1 MRKLIA
7 LTLAST
13 AIVAVACSKQAPD
26 TAMSADLKADLKL
39 ASTTQDIRI
48 NPDELTPTSKPAP
61 ATRVR
66 KAASGPKVVRSQK
79 PTVLASATPTEEAEV
94 PTEIPEV
101 QTMAPA
107 PAPSET
113 PSPSDAPPLAR
124 PSAIPASNTGG
135 QTANAGSGRGDSGM
149 GGGSVWGGI
158 FGAVIRGGVVG
169 DGCQLRRVELSG
181 LGAPEPLEDVVA
193 RREIRRGEP
202 GFATPAVRRE
212 RAGSER
218 RGSPVRRALAPTSGR
233 P

>member
-1 MRKLIA
+1 VRKLIT

-13 AIVAVACSKQAPD
+13 AIIAVACSKQAPD

-61 ATRVR
+61 ATKIK
-66 KAASGPKVVRSQK
+66 KASSGPKVVRSPK
-79 PTVLASATPTEEAEV
+79 PTVLASATPTEAADV

-101 QTMAPA
+101 QAMAPA
-107 PAPSET
+107 PAPSPE
-113 PSPSDAPPLAR
+113 PSPADAPPLAR
-124 PSAIPASNTGG
+124 PSVIPASNAGG

-169 DGCQLRRVELSG
+169 DDDHCDPRSMPGRRRPSATDVYGGGIAGGGMRGVPSG
-181 LGAPEPLEDVVA
+181 IGG
-193 RREIRRGEP
+193 RRR
-202 GFATPAVRRE
+202 F
-212 RAGSER
+212 
-218 RGSPVRRALAPTSGR
+218 
-233 P
+233 

>member
-1 MRKLIA
+1 VRKLIA

-66 KAASGPKVVRSQK
+66 KAASGPKVVRTEK
-79 PTVLASATPTEEAEV
+79 PTVLASATPTEEADIPTEV
-94 PTEIPEV
+94 PDV
-101 QTMAPA
+101 QAMAPA
-107 PAPSET
+107 PAPAET

-124 PSAIPASNTGG
+124 PSAIPATNAGG
-135 QTANAGSGRGDSGM
+135 QAAGAGAGRGDSGM
-149 GGGSVWGGI
+149 GGGSVWGGV

-169 DGCQLRRVELSG
+169 DDDHCDPRSMPGRRRPVSDIYGGGIAGGGGMRGVPSG
-181 LGAPEPLEDVVA
+181 IGG
-193 RREIRRGEP
+193 RRR
-202 GFATPAVRRE
+202 F
-212 RAGSER
+212 
-218 RGSPVRRALAPTSGR
+218 
-233 P
+233 